1 MGSAVMELQRNEG
14 EGLRG
19 TAVKIAP
26 KCFFILDSSLLC
38 FLKLLLVTILN
49 NVEAKTDLTHH
60 SPAGW
65 LPLETL
71 CYLPLCWAH

>member
-1 MGSAVMELQRNEG
+1 MELQRNKG

-49 NVEAKTDLTHH
+49 NVEAKQI
-60 SPAGW
+60 
-65 LPLETL
+65 
-71 CYLPLCWAH
+71 